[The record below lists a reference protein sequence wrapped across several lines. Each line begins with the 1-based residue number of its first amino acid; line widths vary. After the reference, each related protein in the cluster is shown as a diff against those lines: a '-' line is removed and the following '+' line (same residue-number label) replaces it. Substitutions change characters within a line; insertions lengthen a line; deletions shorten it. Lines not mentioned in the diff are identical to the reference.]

1 MLGNLKICGF
11 ENLKMK
17 PEEEYP
23 IYNTMYNLT
32 GDPE

>member
-1 MLGNLKICGF
+1 MIGNLKICGF

-23 IYNTMYNLT
+23 IYTMSVLT
-32 GDPE
+32 RDPE